1 MLRRSFLSSALA
13 FAVKLPRKIRV
24 GMIGLE
30 GHSGIVLDSL
40 KELPDVE
47 LAAFYDPDPK
57 RGTKL
62 KAKRYSDY
70 RELLEREKLDVV
82 GIAGPNAERAPAIL
96 ACAARKLHIAAEK
109 PLALSRADLQRIKTA
124 ISSNGV
130 RLTMFLPMRFY
141 GSYSEMRRIVG
152 SGAIGE
158 VAQVDAQ
165 KSYKL
170 GSRPDWM
177 RHHDTYGGTIPYIGI
192 HMVDLIRYTTGREI
206 TEAFSMQN
214 RIGHPD
220 MGDMEN
226 TTATIF
232 RLDNGAVSAL
242 HMDYL
247 RPEAA
252 DGHGDDRLRIA
263 GTNGVI
269 EFQEQGGLKL
279 TTDTQKERLIAP
291 LPPDRSLFGDF
302 LDSVYNGKP
311 AGLSLEDIYRAN
323 EIVLAA
329 RESAEQGVSKRIA
342 DWR

>member
-30 GHSGIVLDSL
+30 GHSGIVLDAF
-40 KELPDVE
+40 KDLPDVE
-47 LAAFYDPDPK
+47 LVAFYDPDPQ

-62 KAKRYSDY
+62 KARRYSDY
-70 RELLEREKLDVV
+70 HELLAREKLDVV
-82 GIAGPNAERAPAIL
+82 GIAGSNAERAPVIL
-96 ACAARKLHIAAEK
+96 ACAARKIHIAAEK
-109 PLALSRADLQRIKTA
+109 PLALTRSDLQRIKSA
-124 ISSNGV
+124 VSSNGI

-141 GSYSEMRRIVG
+141 GSYSEMRRIVAG
-152 SGAIGE
+152 GAIGE
-158 VAQVDAQ
+158 VAQVNAQ

-170 GSRPDWM
+170 GPRPEWM
-177 RHHDTYGGTIPYIGI
+177 RHHDTYGGTIPFIGV

-206 TEAFSMQN
+206 TRAFSMQN

-226 TTATIF
+226 TTATVF
-232 RLDNGAVSAL
+232 LLDNGAVSTL

-247 RPEAA
+247 RPDSAE
-252 DGHGDDRLRIA
+252 GHGDDRLRIA
-263 GTNGVI
+263 GTKGVL

-279 TTDTQKERLIAP
+279 TTDQQKERLIAP
-291 LPPDRSLFGDF
+291 LPADRSLFADF

-311 AGLSLEDIYRAN
+311 AGLSLDDIYRAN

-329 RESAEQGVSKRIA
+329 RESAERGVTIA
-342 DWR
+342 VA